1 MYVWQP
7 EDILYNV
14 CWFENWEVVFYRK
27 LRLRLDVSE
36 NSGDEVVE

>member
-14 CWFENWEVVFYRK
+14 FYRK
-27 LRLRLDVSE
+27 LRLRSDVSE